1 MDVTRNEKNKYKEV
15 LTTKKQLKNTIRAYL
30 CAIMLVVYIIGVVT
44 LAQGTNHTWQGILV
58 ILTGIGIMA
67 INLYLLE

>member
-1 MDVTRNEKNKYKEV
+1 M
-15 LTTKKQLKNTIRAYL
+15 KKQLKNTIRAYL
-30 CAIMLVVYIIGVVT
+30 CTIMLLVYVVGVLT

-58 ILTGIGIMA
+58 ILTGVGIIA

>member
-1 MDVTRNEKNKYKEV
+1 M
-15 LTTKKQLKNTIRAYL
+15 KKQLKNTIRAYL
-30 CAIMLVVYIIGVVT
+30 YTIMLVVYIIGVVT
-44 LAQGTNHTWQGILV
+44 IAQGTNYTWQGILV

>member
-1 MDVTRNEKNKYKEV
+1 M
-15 LTTKKQLKNTIRAYL
+15 KKQLKNTIRAYL
-30 CAIMLVVYIIGVVT
+30 CTIMLVVYIIGVLT
-44 LAQGTNHTWQGILV
+44 LAQGTKHTWQGILV

>member
-1 MDVTRNEKNKYKEV
+1 M
-15 LTTKKQLKNTIRAYL
+15 KKQLKNTIRAYL
-30 CAIMLVVYIIGVVT
+30 CAIMLVVYIVGVLT
-44 LAQGTNHTWQGILV
+44 IAQGTNHTWQGILV

>member
-1 MDVTRNEKNKYKEV
+1 M
-15 LTTKKQLKNTIRAYL
+15 KKQLKNTIRAYL

-44 LAQGTNHTWQGILV
+44 LAQGTNHSWQGILV
-58 ILTGIGIMA
+58 IITGIGIMA

>member
-1 MDVTRNEKNKYKEV
+1 M
-15 LTTKKQLKNTIRAYL
+15 KKQLKNTIRAYL

-44 LAQGTNHTWQGILV
+44 IAQGTNNTWQSILV
-58 ILTGIGIMA
+58 ILTGVGIIA